1 MTAYWLKKQIFNHFI
16 MYTTQIDRDRD
27 FAHFFY
33 KFLCFEV
40 VLPLQIYYI
49 TLEDMKKVH
58 LISDFRKK
66 NLLSWGS
73 NPRKWDR
80 TWRNLCP
87 SKPEGQENV
96 LSFGYDFRQNVNMGC
111 IYFNTHHLGI
121 NYGNWRNKNHVG
133 PVFKTNDSFVATV
146 L

>member
-96 LSFGYDFRQNVNMGC
+96 LSFGYDFRRRVFVC
-111 IYFNTHHLGI
+111 FLEEIEDTKKTFEIIWPLVVKLHFNPFSHM
-121 NYGNWRNKNHVG
+121 
-133 PVFKTNDSFVATV
+133 FS
-146 L
+146 